1 MYTNP
6 KKGIKFISL
15 PDILIQ
21 DPSKSI
27 SYLIT
32 AEKMVQY
39 KLKPTE
45 LALIDDN
52 VVTFVI
58 PDDELVDEIPPFL
71 KSDKGVPSVLIQ
83 HPVGSASYLLSNQE
97 LSKYEVSQEV
107 IPSYGLAFV
116 MPTGM
121 ELIEDLP
128 PLMAATLQS
137 GESVS
142 DPTVPCGGGSGH
154 GGGIC
159 LKAGEDLIQDIHNI
173 FLNGSQQIN

>member
-1 MYTNP
+1 
-6 KKGIKFISL
+6 
-15 PDILIQ
+15 
-21 DPSKSI
+21 
-27 SYLIT
+27 
-32 AEKMVQY
+32 MVQY

-71 KSDKGVPSVLIQ
+71 KSDKGVPSILIQ

-107 IPSYGLAFV
+107 MPSYGLAFV

-137 GESVS
+137 GE
-142 DPTVPCGGGSGH
+142 TCEH
-154 GGGIC
+154 GGPPGVLC
-159 LKAGEDLIQDIHNI
+159 PKAGEDLVQDTHNA